1 MPVVRRVATFV
12 IVTTLGLTACGGKE
26 VFVPDAGA
34 IPIPT
39 LQTAPSDPAR
49 APQLQ
54 ALVPRETAGIAPSS
68 TPAPVGALPGAL
80 AALDAS
86 ADHPSELTRIYI
98 YGDTVIFDYDKDG
111 VHGRSVS
118 AVYRAGD
125 DLIVSD
131 PTFDDAV
138 SFPLASVDPSV
149 LPALVKGIV
158 ARVPNAV
165 VANVTLDVAQSYGFG
180 LVWNIEVDDARG
192 SLARVYADLDGTVV
206 AVDEAS

>member
-1 MPVVRRVATFV
+1 MATCV
-12 IVTTLGLTACGGKE
+12 IVITTITLTSCGGRE
-26 VFVPDAGA
+26 LFVPDAGA

-39 LQTAPSDPAR
+39 LQTPPSDLSR

-68 TPAPVGALPGAL
+68 APAAVDALPGAI
-80 AALDAS
+80 AALHAS
-86 ADHPSELTRIYI
+86 ADDPTELTRVYI
-98 YGDTVIFDYDKDG
+98 NGDTVIFDYEKDG
-111 VHGRSVS
+111 VNGRSVS

-131 PTFDDAV
+131 PSFDDQV
-138 SFPLASVDPSV
+138 TFPLASIDPSV
-149 LPALVKGIV
+149 LPELVTGIL
-158 ARVPNAV
+158 ARVPEAV
-165 VANVTLDVAQSYGFG
+165 VANVSLDVARSSGFG

-192 SLARVYADLDGTVV
+192 SLATVYADLDGTVV